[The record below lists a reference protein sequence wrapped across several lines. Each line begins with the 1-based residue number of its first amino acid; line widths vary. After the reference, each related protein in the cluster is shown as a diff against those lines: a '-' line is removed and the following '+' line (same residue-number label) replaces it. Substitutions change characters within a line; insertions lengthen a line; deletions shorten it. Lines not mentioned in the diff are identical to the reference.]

1 MAAGMFGLLTSSSRT
16 GLALSE
22 QVGSVGFL
30 KTDLRIV

>member
-1 MAAGMFGLLTSSSRT
+1 MAVGMFGLLTSSSALW
-16 GLALSE
+16 LALPE